1 MRRYTNS
8 LLKKHPFL
16 ADYFFA
22 VTKFYSIYFQR
33 FLHNRIAPCS
43 SHSAIIKPDTI
54 DEVEEMNETLAHK
67 IQHDLPHIREK
78 QIVET
83 LKMLDEGDTVPF
95 IARYRK
101 ERTSNLDEVEI
112 RDIQDAAHRIQTL
125 DKRKQ
130 EVIKI
135 IDEQQELTPELKK
148 KIEQAP
154 VLQQVEDLYLP
165 YKQKRRTK
173 ATIAKEN
180 GLEPLAKAAMA
191 FAGDLEQQ
199 VPEYVDPEKDLPN
212 TEAVLA
218 GVHEIITE
226 DAGDRADFREWVR
239 NNTQQFGQLVVK
251 VKRGGKDLDEEG
263 TYQQYYDFN
272 QPIKSIPSF
281 RTLAINRGEKEK
293 ILNVKIDVN
302 EAPIMWHLK
311 ANTVAN
317 HQGFAANVVIDAI
330 EDAYHRFIGPAIER
344 EIRKQLT
351 EVAADHAIDIF
362 GKNLYNLLM
371 QAPLKGKIVMGFDP
385 AYRTGCKLAV
395 VDQNGKYLDKTVIY
409 PHKPAS
415 EAKRKAAKGLFID
428 FINKNHVEMIAIG
441 NGTASRESEQ
451 FVADAIKEIKTPIYY
466 VIVNEAGA
474 SVYSASQ
481 VARDEFPDFSVEQ
494 RSAVSIARRI
504 QDPLAELVKID
515 PQAIG
520 VGQYQHDVPQK
531 QLGEQLDT
539 VVETAVNRVGVN
551 LNTASPDLLVHISGL
566 TKTTA
571 KNIVKFRN
579 ESGEFSD
586 RSGLKKVP
594 RLGPKAFEQSVGFL
608 RIIGGGN
615 PLDNTDIHP
624 ESYPAAKKLMKNHGL
639 DIAQLGEPAVSDA
652 LSNLNLDQEAQTV
665 GVGVETL
672 KDIVKGVE
680 TPGRDLRDE
689 MPAPLL
695 RKDVLTMEDLKPGMK
710 LQGTVRNVVDFGV
723 FVDIGVK
730 QDGLVHISKMSRT
743 FVKDPSKVA
752 SVGDIVTVWIES
764 VDLDRHRIQLSM
776 VDPEG

>member
-1 MRRYTNS
+1 MDN
-8 LLKKHPFL
+8 
-16 ADYFFA
+16 
-22 VTKFYSIYFQR
+22 
-33 FLHNRIAPCS
+33 
-43 SHSAIIKPDTI
+43 
-54 DEVEEMNETLAHK
+54 TLAHK
-67 IQHDLPHIREK
+67 IQQDLPKIREK

-101 ERTSNLDEVEI
+101 ERTSNLDEVQI

-135 IDEQQELTPELKK
+135 IDEQKALTPELKK
-148 KIEQAP
+148 QIEAAS

-173 ATIAKEN
+173 ATIAKEH
-180 GLEPLAKAAMA
+180 GLEPLAKAAMS
-191 FAGDLEQQ
+191 FAPDLKQLAAQ
-199 VPEYVDPEKDLPN
+199 YVHPDKELPDVD
-212 TEAVLA
+212 AVFA
-218 GVHEIITE
+218 GVHEIIAE

-239 NNTQQFGQLVVK
+239 QNTQRYGQLVVK
-251 VKRGGKDLDEEG
+251 VKRGGKELDEEG

-293 ILNVKIDVN
+293 VLSVKIEVN

-311 ANTVAN
+311 ANTVGS
-317 HQGFAANVVIDAI
+317 HQGFAADVVTDAI

-428 FINKNHVEMIAIG
+428 FINQNHVEMIAIG

-539 VVETAVNRVGVN
+539 VVETAVNLVGVN

-566 TKTTA
+566 TKTTSG
-571 KNIVKFRN
+571 NIVKFRN
-579 ESGEFSD
+579 ENGEFSA
-586 RSGLKKVP
+586 RSDLKQVP

-608 RIIGGGN
+608 RIIGGKN

-624 ESYPAAKKLMKNHGL
+624 ESYSAAKSLLKKHGL
-639 DIAQLGEPAVSDA
+639 TINQLGEPAVSTA
-652 LSNLNLDQEAQTV
+652 LSQLNLAQEAESI
-665 GVGVETL
+665 GVGVATL
-672 KDIVKGVE
+672 KDIIKGLE

-752 SVGDIVTVWIES
+752 SVGDIVTVWIDS
-764 VDLDRHRIQLSM
+764 VDLDRHRIQLTM

>member
-1 MRRYTNS
+1 
-8 LLKKHPFL
+8 
-16 ADYFFA
+16 
-22 VTKFYSIYFQR
+22 
-33 FLHNRIAPCS
+33 
-43 SHSAIIKPDTI
+43 
-54 DEVEEMNETLAHK
+54 MNEALIHK
-67 IQHDLPHIREK
+67 IHHDLPKIREK
-78 QIVET
+78 QIAET

-101 ERTSNLDEVEI
+101 ERTENLDEVEI

-125 DKRKQ
+125 DKRKE

-135 IDEQQELTPELKK
+135 IDEQQALTPELKK
-148 KIEQAP
+148 QIEQAP

-173 ATIAKEN
+173 ATIAKER
-180 GLEPLAKAAMA
+180 GLEPLAKAALR
-191 FAGDLEQQ
+191 FASDLSAQ
-199 VPEYVDPEKDLPN
+199 VKQAVDPDKELPD
-212 TEAVLA
+212 EAAVLA
-218 GVHEIITE
+218 GVHEIIAE
-226 DAGDRADFREWVR
+226 EAGDRADFRNWVR
-239 NNTQQFGQLVVK
+239 GNTQAYGQLVAK
-251 VKRGGKDLDEEG
+251 VKRDGKTLDEEG
-263 TYQQYYDFN
+263 IYQQYYDFS

-293 ILNVKIDVN
+293 ILNVKVDVN
-302 EAPIMWHLK
+302 ETPILWHLK
-311 ANTVAN
+311 ANTVGKR
-317 HQGFAANVVIDAI
+317 QGYAADIVAAAI

-351 EVAADHAIDIF
+351 DIAADHAIDIF

-371 QAPLKGKIVMGFDP
+371 QAPMKGKVVMGFDP

-395 VDQNGKYLDKTVIY
+395 VDPNGKYLDKTVIY

-451 FVADAIKEIKTPIYY
+451 FVADAIKDIKSPVYY

-494 RSAVSIARRI
+494 RSAVSIARRL

-515 PQAIG
+515 PQSIG

-531 QLGEQLDT
+531 QLGEQLDQ

-551 LNTASPDLLVHISGL
+551 LNTASPELLVHISGL

-571 KNIVKFRN
+571 QNIVSYRN
-579 ESGEFSD
+579 ETGQFEN
-586 RSGLKKVP
+586 RSQLKKVP

-608 RIIGGGN
+608 RIIGGSN

-624 ESYPAAKKLMKNHGL
+624 ESYAAAKKLMKQHGL
-639 DIAQLGEPAVSDA
+639 AIDQLGDATVSTA
-652 LSNLNLDQEAQTV
+652 LSNVNLTEEAQKI
-665 GVGVETL
+665 GVGEETL
-672 KDIVKGVE
+672 KDIIKGVE

-730 QDGLVHISKMSRT
+730 QDGLVHISKLSDH

-764 VDLDRHRIQLSM
+764 VDLDRHRIQLTM

>member
-1 MRRYTNS
+1 MDN
-8 LLKKHPFL
+8 
-16 ADYFFA
+16 
-22 VTKFYSIYFQR
+22 
-33 FLHNRIAPCS
+33 
-43 SHSAIIKPDTI
+43 
-54 DEVEEMNETLAHK
+54 TLAHK
-67 IQHDLPHIREK
+67 IQQDLPKIREK

-83 LKMLDEGDTVPF
+83 LKMLDEGATVPF

-101 ERTSNLDEVEI
+101 ERTSNLDEVQI

-135 IDEQQELTPELKK
+135 IDEQKALTPELKK
-148 KIEQAP
+148 QIEAAS

-173 ATIAKEN
+173 ATIAKEH
-180 GLEPLAKAAMA
+180 GLEPLAKAAMS
-191 FAGDLEQQ
+191 FAPDLKQLAAQ
-199 VPEYVDPEKDLPN
+199 YVHPDKELPDVD
-212 TEAVLA
+212 AVFA
-218 GVHEIITE
+218 GVHEIIAE

-239 NNTQQFGQLVVK
+239 QNTQRYGQLVVK
-251 VKRGGKDLDEEG
+251 VKRGGKELDEEG

-293 ILNVKIDVN
+293 VLSVKIEVN

-311 ANTVAN
+311 ANTVGS
-317 HQGFAANVVIDAI
+317 HQGFAADVVTDAI
-330 EDAYHRFIGPAIER
+330 ENAYHRFIGPAIER

-428 FINKNHVEMIAIG
+428 FINQNHVEMIAIG

-566 TKTTA
+566 TKTTSG
-571 KNIVKFRN
+571 NIVKFRN
-579 ESGEFSD
+579 ENGEFSA
-586 RSGLKKVP
+586 RSDLKQVP

-608 RIIGGGN
+608 RIIGGKN

-624 ESYPAAKKLMKNHGL
+624 ESYSAAKSLLKKHGL
-639 DIAQLGEPAVSDA
+639 TINQLGEPAVSTA
-652 LSNLNLDQEAQTV
+652 LSQLNLAQEAESI
-665 GVGVETL
+665 GVGVATL
-672 KDIVKGVE
+672 KDIIKGLE

-752 SVGDIVTVWIES
+752 SVGDIVTVWIDS
-764 VDLDRHRIQLSM
+764 VDLDRHRIQLTM

>member
-1 MRRYTNS
+1 
-8 LLKKHPFL
+8 
-16 ADYFFA
+16 
-22 VTKFYSIYFQR
+22 
-33 FLHNRIAPCS
+33 
-43 SHSAIIKPDTI
+43 
-54 DEVEEMNETLAHK
+54 MNEALIHK
-67 IQHDLPHIREK
+67 IHHDLPKIREK
-78 QIVET
+78 QIAET

-101 ERTSNLDEVEI
+101 ERTENLDEVEI

-125 DKRKQ
+125 DKRKE

-135 IDEQQELTPELKK
+135 IDEQQALTPELKK
-148 KIEQAP
+148 QIEQAP

-173 ATIAKEN
+173 ATIAKER
-180 GLEPLAKAAMA
+180 GLEPLAKAALR
-191 FAGDLEQQ
+191 FASDLSAQ
-199 VPEYVDPEKDLPN
+199 VKQAVDPDKELPD
-212 TEAVLA
+212 EAAVLA
-218 GVHEIITE
+218 GVHEIIAE
-226 DAGDRADFREWVR
+226 EAGDRADFRNWVR
-239 NNTQQFGQLVVK
+239 ENTQAYGQLVAK
-251 VKRGGKDLDEEG
+251 VKRDGKTLDEEG
-263 TYQQYYDFN
+263 IYQQYYDFS

-293 ILNVKIDVN
+293 ILNVKVDVN
-302 EAPIMWHLK
+302 ETPILWHLK
-311 ANTVAN
+311 ANTVGN
-317 HQGFAANVVIDAI
+317 RQGYAADIVAAAI

-351 EVAADHAIDIF
+351 DIAADHAIDIF

-371 QAPLKGKIVMGFDP
+371 QAPMKGKVVMGFDP

-395 VDQNGKYLDKTVIY
+395 VDPNGKYLDKTVIY

-451 FVADAIKEIKTPIYY
+451 FVADAIKDIKSPVYY

-494 RSAVSIARRI
+494 RSAVSIARRL

-515 PQAIG
+515 PQSIG

-531 QLGEQLDT
+531 QLGEQLDQ

-551 LNTASPDLLVHISGL
+551 LNTASPELLVHISGL

-571 KNIVKFRN
+571 QNIVSYRN
-579 ESGEFSD
+579 ETGQFEN
-586 RSGLKKVP
+586 RSQLKKVP

-608 RIIGGGN
+608 RIIGGSN

-624 ESYPAAKKLMKNHGL
+624 ESYAAAKKLMKQHGL
-639 DIAQLGEPAVSDA
+639 AIDQLGDATVSTA
-652 LSNLNLDQEAQTV
+652 LSNVNLTEEAQKI
-665 GVGVETL
+665 GVGEETL
-672 KDIVKGVE
+672 KDIIKGVE

-730 QDGLVHISKMSRT
+730 QDGLVHISKLSDH

-764 VDLDRHRIQLSM
+764 VDLDRHRIQLTM

>member
-1 MRRYTNS
+1 
-8 LLKKHPFL
+8 
-16 ADYFFA
+16 
-22 VTKFYSIYFQR
+22 
-33 FLHNRIAPCS
+33 
-43 SHSAIIKPDTI
+43 
-54 DEVEEMNETLAHK
+54 MNETLAHK

-135 IDEQQELTPELKK
+135 IDEQQQLTPELKK

-180 GLEPLAKAAMA
+180 GLEPLAKAAMN
-191 FAGDLEQQ
+191 FASDLKQQ
-199 VPEYVDPEKDLPN
+199 ASQYINPDKDLPDV
-212 TEAVLA
+212 ESVFA
-218 GVHEIITE
+218 GVHEIIAE

-239 NNTQQFGQLVVK
+239 NNTQQYGQLVVK
-251 VKRGGKDLDEEG
+251 VKRGGKDVDEDG
-263 TYQQYYDFN
+263 TYQQYYDFS

-293 ILNVKIDVN
+293 VLNVKIEVN

-311 ANTVAN
+311 ANTVGS
-317 HQGFAANVVIDAI
+317 HQGFAAEVVTDAI

-531 QLGEQLDT
+531 QLGEQLDQ

-579 ESGEFSD
+579 DSGEFSA
-586 RSGLKKVP
+586 RAELKKVP

-608 RIIGGGN
+608 RIIGGKN

-624 ESYPAAKKLMKNHGL
+624 ESYSAAKKLMKNHGL
-639 DIAQLGEPAVSDA
+639 DINQLGEPAVSAA
-652 LSNLNLDQEAQTV
+652 LSNLNLEQEAETV

>member
-1 MRRYTNS
+1 MDN
-8 LLKKHPFL
+8 
-16 ADYFFA
+16 
-22 VTKFYSIYFQR
+22 
-33 FLHNRIAPCS
+33 
-43 SHSAIIKPDTI
+43 
-54 DEVEEMNETLAHK
+54 TLAHK
-67 IQHDLPHIREK
+67 IQQDLPKIREK

-101 ERTSNLDEVEI
+101 ERTSNLDEVQI

-135 IDEQQELTPELKK
+135 IDEQKALTPELKK
-148 KIEQAP
+148 QIEAAS

-173 ATIAKEN
+173 ATIAKEH
-180 GLEPLAKAAMA
+180 GLEPLAKAAMS
-191 FAGDLEQQ
+191 FAPDLKQLAAQ
-199 VPEYVDPEKDLPN
+199 YVHPDKELPDVD
-212 TEAVLA
+212 AVFA
-218 GVHEIITE
+218 GVHEIIAE

-239 NNTQQFGQLVVK
+239 QNTQRYGQLVVK
-251 VKRGGKDLDEEG
+251 VKRGGKELDEEG

-293 ILNVKIDVN
+293 VLSVKIEVN

-311 ANTVAN
+311 ANTVGS
-317 HQGFAANVVIDAI
+317 HQGFAADVVTDAI

-428 FINKNHVEMIAIG
+428 FINQNHVEMIAIG

-566 TKTTA
+566 TKTTSG
-571 KNIVKFRN
+571 NIVKFRN
-579 ESGEFSD
+579 ENGEFSA
-586 RSGLKKVP
+586 RSDLKQVP

-608 RIIGGGN
+608 RIIGGKN

-624 ESYPAAKKLMKNHGL
+624 ESYSAAKSLLKKHGL
-639 DIAQLGEPAVSDA
+639 TINQLGEPAVSTA
-652 LSNLNLDQEAQTV
+652 LSQLNLAQEAESI
-665 GVGVETL
+665 GVGVATF
-672 KDIVKGVE
+672 KDIIKGLE

-752 SVGDIVTVWIES
+752 SVGDIVTVWIDS
-764 VDLDRHRIQLSM
+764 VDLDRHRIQLTM